1 METTIIMTNCKSPY
15 GSYIEFKIKGGAFIG
30 EVDTLNKREHGK
42 TGYRVFYGE
51 HGRSRQI
58 ADRSNKDSAIA
69 LLQESIKAGI
79 QGPVEFKWN
88 VMQYKYKFA

>member
-1 METTIIMTNCKSPY
+1 METIVIMTNCKSPY

-30 EVDTLNKREHGK
+30 EVDTLNKRTHGK

-51 HGRSRQI
+51 HYRSRQI

-79 QGPVEFKWN
+79 TGEVKFKWN
-88 VMQYKYKFA
+88 IVEYKYK

>member
-1 METTIIMTNCKSPY
+1 METIVIMTNCKSPY

-30 EVDTLNKREHGK
+30 EVDTLNKRTHGK

-51 HGRSRQI
+51 HGRTRQI

-79 QGPVEFKWN
+79 TGEVKFKWSL
-88 VMQYKYKFA
+88 VEYKYKFA